1 MDIAGTE
8 KPEAPPLA
16 GPSGLGLLA
25 RLAAWRGPFNGGVVL
40 MAVLI
45 GAMGFYVI
53 YPLVL
58 ILINSFNV
66 ATIAEPPAY
75 GFKNWVEA
83 FSEPGILRSLW
94 NSVRV
99 GVMLQLVA
107 LPLGIFVSWLL
118 ARTNILFASGF
129 ELFFWISFMMPTI
142 ATTFGWMLLLDPNT
156 GLVNTAIHQLPLVGN
171 LTFDIY
177 SFWGIIWAHLVSTGI
192 STKVMLM
199 TPAFRR
205 MDSSL
210 EEASRMSGASTWK
223 TMLRITVPMMTPII
237 IVVLLLSV
245 IRIFSSFEIE
255 LLLGV
260 PWGFYVYSTKIVDLA
275 RQEPPL
281 VGHAAA
287 LGSIILVFL
296 AAFIPLQR
304 KLINR
309 RKFTTVT
316 GQYKPKIIDLGTWRY
331 PATIFVALIVFVLD
345 FVPILSVLGGS
356 FMTRFGFFHLPKTWT
371 LEYWKMALVD
381 PRLTMALQNTLIV
394 AVSAALAGAFV
405 FSLIAYVIVR
415 TKLPGR
421 SILDTICW
429 LPSAIPGVLTGLGL
443 LWLFL
448 GTPVFRPFYGTIFL
462 IVIAYILGGVTLS
475 TQIFKANF
483 VQLGSELEE
492 ASRMSG
498 AGFWRTYSGIVL
510 PLMAQTMVMICVIKF
525 MFASQHASAIILLAT
540 SETRTL
546 ILLALDQVFAGHRE
560 VASITVVF
568 IMALTL
574 GVALIAR
581 SFGLKVGLRAE

>member
-1 MDIAGTE
+1 VDVAGTE
-8 KPEAPPLA
+8 KPKTPRIGGAGAGAVDAWLA
-16 GPSGLGLLA
+16 GWKGSL
-25 RLAAWRGPFNGGVVL
+25 NGGVIL
-40 MAVLI
+40 MALLI
-45 GAMGFYVI
+45 GVMGFYVV

-58 ILINSFNV
+58 ILINSFNI
-66 ATIAEPPAY
+66 ATIAEPPVY
-75 GFKNWVEA
+75 GLKAWTEA

-94 NSVRV
+94 NSIKI
-99 GVMLQLVA
+99 GVVLQIVA

-118 ARTNILFASGF
+118 ARTNIFFAGGF
-129 ELFFWISFMMPTI
+129 ELCFWISFMMPTI

-156 GLVNTAIHQLPLVGN
+156 GLVNTAIRQLPLIGN

-223 TMLRITVPMMTPII
+223 TMWRITVPMMTPII

-281 VGHAAA
+281 VSHAAA
-287 LGSIILVFL
+287 LGSIILLFL
-296 AAFIPLQR
+296 VAFIPLQR
-304 KLINR
+304 RLITR
-309 RKFTTVT
+309 RQFTTVT
-316 GQYKPKIIDLGTWRY
+316 GQYKPRIIDLGAWRY
-331 PATIFVALIVFVLD
+331 PATIFVGLIVFVLD
-345 FVPILSVLGGS
+345 FVPILSVIGGS

-371 LEYWKMALVD
+371 LEYWKMALGD
-381 PRLTMALQNTLIV
+381 SRLMMALQNTLIV
-394 AVSAALAGAFV
+394 AVSAALVGAFL

-462 IVIAYILGGVTLS
+462 IVIAYVLGGVTLS
-475 TQIFKANF
+475 TQILKANF

-498 AGFWRTYSGIVL
+498 AGFWRTYFGIVL
-510 PLMAQTMVMICVIKF
+510 PLMAQTMVMIGVIKF

-568 IMALTL
+568 IMTLTL